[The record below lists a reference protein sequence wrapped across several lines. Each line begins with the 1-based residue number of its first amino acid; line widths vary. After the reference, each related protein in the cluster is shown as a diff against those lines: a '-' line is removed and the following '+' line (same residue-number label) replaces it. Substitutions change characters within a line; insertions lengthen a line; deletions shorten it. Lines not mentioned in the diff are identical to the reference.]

1 MNIEGLSKF
10 DDIRPYTDEEARRV
24 FKEISTHPA
33 IYSIMKVMNPY
44 LTKEEVVEFVESL
57 KSIDDFQRKFS
68 YPGLRMVIGKTSDG
82 LTHEGIDELDID
94 GSYLFVSSHRD
105 IMLDTSLLNFIMLER
120 GMKLSEAAIGDN
132 LVTKELLNKLA
143 KLNRNFIVK
152 RNAPVREMVVNSRHL
167 SEYIQFVLHNKK
179 RSVWIAQREGRA
191 KDGIDAT
198 NPGLLKMITMAADRG
213 ENIVDFL
220 KKTKIVPL
228 SISYEF
234 DPNDRYKI
242 DELIAKEQDLPY
254 LKDRNEDFQQIIT
267 GMMGYKKRIHLV
279 ASKPLDK
286 ELDVLEG
293 LSGNK
298 LFKKLAEIIDNKIIS
313 NYKLWPSNYI
323 SYDRLHSTN
332 EYEDKYNEYDE
343 KMFLRRIEKRAI
355 KHEHDDAERKFLEM
369 YANPVIS
376 KRSLNK

>member
-10 DDIRPYTDEEARRV
+10 DDIRPFTDEEAKEV

-33 IYSIMKVMNPY
+33 IFSIMKVINPY
-44 LTKEEVVEFVESL
+44 LTKEEVTEYVESL
-57 KSIDDFQRKFS
+57 KTIDDFQRKFS
-68 YPGLRMVIGKTSDG
+68 YPGLRMVVEKTSEG
-82 LTHEGIDELDID
+82 LTHEGIDKLDID
-94 GSYLFVSSHRD
+94 GSYLFISSHRD

-132 LVTKELLNKLA
+132 LVTKDFLNKLA

-191 KDGIDAT
+191 KDGIDVT
-198 NPGLLKMITMAADRG
+198 NPGLLKMITMSANKG
-213 ENIVDFL
+213 EDIIDFL

-228 SISYEF
+228 AISYEY
-234 DPNDRYKI
+234 DPNDRFKI
-242 DELIAKEQDLPY
+242 DELIAKEQNIPY
-254 LKDRNEDFQQIIT
+254 LKERNEDFQQIVT
-267 GMMGYKKRIHLV
+267 GMIGFKKRIHLAV
-279 ASKPLDK
+279 GKPLDE
-286 ELDVLEG
+286 ELDALEG

-298 LFKKLAEIIDNKIIS
+298 LLQKLAEIIDYHIIS
-313 NYKLWPSNYI
+313 NYKLWPTNYI
-323 SYDRLHSTN
+323 AYDKLMGTS
-332 EYEDKYNEYDE
+332 EYKDYYTDFDE
-343 KMFLRRIEKRAI
+343 KSFLRRIERRAV
-355 KHEHDDAERKFLEM
+355 EHDHEDAERKFLEM

-376 KRSLNK
+376 KKALVK

>member
-10 DDIRPYTDEEARRV
+10 DDIRPYTDEEAQQV

-33 IYSIMKVMNPY
+33 IFSIMKVINPY
-44 LTKEEVVEFVESL
+44 LTKEEVTAYVESL

-68 YPGLRMVIGKTSDG
+68 YPGLRMIVEKTSEG
-82 LTHEGIDELDID
+82 LTHEGIDDLDVD

-105 IMLDTSLLNFIMLER
+105 IMLDTSLLNFVMLER
-120 GMKLSEAAIGDN
+120 GMKVTEAAIGDN
-132 LVTKELLNKLA
+132 LVTKDFLNKLS

-198 NPGLLKMITMAADRG
+198 NPGLLKMLTMAADRG
-213 ENIVDFL
+213 ENIVEFL
-220 KKTKIVPL
+220 RKSKIVPL
-228 SISYEF
+228 SISYEY

-242 DELIAKEQDLPY
+242 NELIAKEQEIPY
-254 LKDRNEDFQQIIT
+254 LKERNEDFQQIVT
-267 GMMGYKKRIHLV
+267 GMMGFKKRIHIV
-279 ASKPLDK
+279 ASNPLDK
-286 ELDVLEG
+286 ELDELEG

-298 LFKKLAEIIDNKIIS
+298 LLQKLAEIIDFKIIS

-323 SYDRLHSTN
+323 AYDKLNGTS
-332 EYEDKYNEYDE
+332 EYVDQYNDFDE
-343 KMFLRRIEKRAI
+343 KSFLRRIEKRAVE
-355 KHEHDDAERKFLEM
+355 HDHDDAERKFLEM

-376 KRSLNK
+376 RKSLGE